1 MYWMTSASF
10 TNNLARII
18 QRIEC
23 AGSTSSGNF
32 TLLPLRPSLTVPQY
46 IAPKLILSVV
56 VMVNNPAIQNYV
68 STLLNCEWML
78 YVLNFET
85 DLKFNPYLEYWVR
98 SHHELKKSIEHSE
111 RQVMVPKT
119 PTQIEARNLK
129 DRCSK
134 ARLEIVHH
142 ILTRFRNPEETRLLQ
157 KKSPEVIFQEVG
169 SRSPWLVLSTY
180 KPMLEAM
187 GNYSLDG
194 VAWVAEERI
203 LAARSLPVEAR
214 MASITDQE
222 GKDEAEY
229 VMVEDDK
236 TRAAVGTIPPINPKT
251 TAAEVEEAL
260 QADQQGVI
268 HALTRLPVDLN
279 SLNLLT
285 NLLTSPIFQSME
297 LNGVSITCE
306 YIQHSLRTI
315 ERMTAGSS
323 ASDVDGYSDASA
335 SEQSLDSISPG
346 GREEG
351 IRAVKLLV
359 IFLRSLLRRGTM
371 AYQDL
376 YFDIEEIC
384 VRYIWIKEVREFREF
399 LNGLDIPSQAELDGG
414 LGG

>member
-1 MYWMTSASF
+1 M
-10 TNNLARII
+10 
-18 QRIEC
+18 
-23 AGSTSSGNF
+23 
-32 TLLPLRPSLTVPQY
+32 
-46 IAPKLILSVV
+46 
-56 VMVNNPAIQNYV
+56 NNPAIHNYV

-85 DLKFNPYLEYWVR
+85 DLEFNPYLEYWVR
-98 SHHELKKSIEHSE
+98 NHHELRRSIEHSE

-119 PTQIEARNLK
+119 PAQIEARNLK
-129 DRCSK
+129 DRCSM
-134 ARLEIVHH
+134 ARLEIIHH
-142 ILTRFRNPEETRLLQ
+142 VLTRFRDPDETRLLHE
-157 KKSPEVIFQEVG
+157 KCPMGIFQNVSSKAPG
-169 SRSPWLVLSTY
+169 LVLTAY
-180 KPMLEAM
+180 RPMLEAM
-187 GNYSLDG
+187 GKYSLHG
-194 VAWVAEERI
+194 VAWPAERKSSGAKPP
-203 LAARSLPVEAR
+203 AAEAR
-214 MASITDQE
+214 TDGIVDAE
-222 GKDEAEY
+222 DKDETEY
-229 VMVEDDK
+229 VIVKEDKRQDSI
-236 TRAAVGTIPPINPKT
+236 ATIPPFTPKT
-251 TAAEVEEAL
+251 TVTEVEEAL
-260 QADQQGVI
+260 RRDQQAVI
-268 HALTRLPVDLN
+268 HALTRLPIDLT

-335 SEQSLDSISPG
+335 SEQSLDSIPPG

-359 IFLRSLLRRGTM
+359 IFLRSLLRRGTV

-399 LNGLDIPSQAELDGG
+399 LNGLDIPSHAELQGG
-414 LGG
+414 FGG